1 MPFPIL
7 VLSFTASLN
16 VAEVLKKMNKF
27 LGVVMDPIESLSY
40 HKDTTLA
47 LLLAAQNHGYELF
60 YMTQSSLFIDSEGP
74 RGKMSPLRVH
84 ADENCWYELGEA
96 TLKSLG
102 DLDVI
107 LMRKDP
113 PFDSEFIY
121 STYILEAAERLGTLV
136 VNKPQSLRDC
146 NEKVFATEFPQCT
159 PPLLVSRDEGLLKQF
174 LAEHQEVVYKPL
186 DGMGGT
192 SIFRVKEGDQNLN
205 VIIETLT
212 NYGQNT
218 IMAQKYLPE
227 ILSGDKRI
235 LVIDGDV
242 VPYCVARIPAA
253 GEFRGN
259 LAVGGR
265 AVVQPLS
272 ERDHWIAQQVAPA
285 LIEKGLL
292 FVGLDVIGDYLT
304 EINVTSPTCVREI
317 DNAKNTDIGDQL
329 MCAIE
334 NRLVAKS

>member
-1 MPFPIL
+1 MSKL
-7 VLSFTASLN
+7 
-16 VAEVLKKMNKF
+16 
-27 LGVVMDPIESLSY
+27 LGVVMDPIRSINY

-60 YMTQSSLFIDSEGP
+60 YMEQKSLFIDSTGP
-74 RGKMSPLRVH
+74 GAKMSSLKVH
-84 ADENCWYELGEA
+84 ADSNSWYELGDS
-96 TLKSLG
+96 TFKPLG

-121 STYILEAAERLGTLV
+121 STYILEAAERLGTLI

-159 PPLLVSRDEGLLKQF
+159 PPLLVSRDEDLLKQF
-174 LAEHQEVVYKPL
+174 LIEHKEVVYKPL

-192 SIFRVKEGDQNLN
+192 SIFRVQQGDQNLN

-235 LVIDGDV
+235 LVIDGEV

-259 LAVGGR
+259 LAAGGR
-265 AVVQPLS
+265 GVVQPLS
-272 ERDHWIAQQVAPA
+272 TRDLWIAQQIAPT
-285 LIEKGLL
+285 LVEKGLL

-317 DNAKNTDIGDQL
+317 DNAKDTAIGDQL
-329 MCAIE
+329 MCAIAK
-334 NRLVAKS
+334 RL

>member
-1 MPFPIL
+1 M
-7 VLSFTASLN
+7 S
-16 VAEVLKKMNKF
+16 KF
-27 LGVVMDPIESLSY
+27 LGVVMDPIKSINY

-47 LLLAAQNHGYELF
+47 LLLAAQNQGYELF
-60 YMTQSSLFIDSEGP
+60 YMEQNSLFIDSTGP
-74 RGKMSPLRVH
+74 GAKMSSLKVH
-84 ADENCWYELGEA
+84 ADANSWYELGESIIKP
-96 TLKSLG
+96 LS
-102 DLDVI
+102 DLNVI

-121 STYILEAAERLGTLV
+121 STYILEAAERLGTLI

-159 PPLLVSRDEGLLKQF
+159 PPLLVSSDPELLKQF
-174 LAEHQEVVYKPL
+174 LGEHKEVVYKPL

-192 SIFRVKEGDQNLN
+192 SIFRVQQGDQNLN

-212 NYGQNT
+212 NYGRNT

-235 LVIDGDV
+235 LIIDGEV

-259 LAVGGR
+259 LAAGGR
-265 AVVQPLS
+265 GVVQPLS
-272 ERDHWIAQQVAPA
+272 KRDHWIAQQIAPT
-285 LIEKGLL
+285 LVEKGLL

-317 DNAKNTDIGDQL
+317 DNAKDTDIGGQL
-329 MCAIE
+329 MRAIAK
-334 NRLVAKS
+334 RLGA